1 MNKIDI
7 NKYLEDNNYNLE
19 SNDSDGLKINLDN
32 ELLIKG
38 TKNDL
43 IELSEYILNIALS
56 DNEKD
61 HIHLDE
67 LSLISD
73 ESNIKELIIEKEKIK
88 QINICFLYV
97 IIK

>member
-73 ESNIKELIIEKEKIK
+73 ESNIKELIIEKE
-88 QINICFLYV
+88 
-97 IIK
+97 